1 MNPKANFGNK
11 FRSKLRGIKPSASR
25 DNSTS
30 ASNFTSFVFSESHYN
45 LPIPLRF
52 AFGIGV
58 STIKKLQNSN
68 LTCGTGSGGR
78 SDSLGVFE

>member
-1 MNPKANFGNK
+1 MTTTSVTEKDHGYE
-11 FRSKLRGIKPSASR
+11 PSAVR
-25 DNSTS
+25 DNSTD

-58 STIKKLQNSN
+58 SAIKKWP
-68 LTCGTGSGGR
+68 
-78 SDSLGVFE
+78 SDTSSVRYARAQESSK